1 MVPGEAGDW
10 RSALPGRRIDRVLF
24 GVGVVALLLVV
35 PTVWILL
42 FYERALAGADLWA
55 AGIALS
61 AVTAG
66 IGVAL
71 VRMLGDGR

>member
-1 MVPGEAGDW
+1 MRGEAGDW

-24 GVGVVALLLVV
+24 GVGVVALVLAV
-35 PTVWILL
+35 PAVWILL
-42 FYERALAGADLWA
+42 FYGRGLAGADLWV
-55 AGIALS
+55 AGVALS
-61 AVTAG
+61 AVTAV